1 MALNHISIE
10 DGNMVRNDENGTE
23 ELSDPGNESE
33 DNVEVLIQDNFVYEI
48 VIFLT
53 LCQIEIL

>member
-33 DNVEVLIQDNFVYEI
+33 DNVEVLIQENYVYEI
-48 VIFLT
+48 VIYFFNFVSN
-53 LCQIEIL
+53 

>member
-48 VIFLT
+48 VIYFFNFVSN
-53 LCQIEIL
+53 